1 MKILFSII
9 NIIVLLLTWNY
20 FINNDPDHYWHIALV
35 AIYYYATG
43 YGRGYT
49 QAEVDLK
56 KEIE

>member
-20 FINNDPDHYWHIALV
+20 FINNDPAHYWYVALACV
-35 AIYYYATG
+35 YHYTIG
-43 YGRGYT
+43 YMRGYT
-49 QAEVDLK
+49 TAEST